1 MGGLVT
7 FLEAGATY
15 KRGSA
20 DWVKLKEEDKL
31 EFGDVVNIG
40 KDNRAEIILL
50 PLCFLYLSSDT
61 EFIYSERPDG
71 GIEIQVLKGA
81 ASIHSWLDG
90 KNQSM
95 VTLSA
100 PQVKYQILEKG
111 LYRLNVDTDGRAEML
126 VYRGKVLTD
135 GAELKKGRRA
145 IVQSD
150 GVKANYR
157 IEQRTRDGFDVWSK
171 KKAPMHLIFSR
182 EQSGKKRSYS
192 PLAGLWF
199 FEEISGEY
207 TFFTVDILWV
217 AVRRRQVNS
226 NALHKLEE
234 TQGWLLIQIMSPRL
248 QEEIGSTITGFP
260 ENP

>member
-1 MGGLVT
+1 M
-7 FLEAGATY
+7 FEAGATY

-20 DWVKLKEEDKL
+20 DWVTLKEEDNLK
-31 EFGDVVNIG
+31 FGDVVNIG
-40 KDNRAEIILL
+40 KDNRAEIILF

-71 GIEIQVLKGA
+71 GIEIQVLKGS
-81 ASIHSWLDG
+81 ASLHSWLDG

-111 LYRLNVDTDGRAEML
+111 LYRLKVDTDGSSEML

-145 IVQSD
+145 TVQSD
-150 GVKANYR
+150 GLKANYR
-157 IEQRTRDGFDVWSK
+157 IEQSARDGFDVWSE

-207 TFFTVDILWV
+207 TFLPWTYYGSPYGGGRLTQMPYINWK
-217 AVRRRQVNS
+217 R
-226 NALHKLEE
+226 HKV
-234 TQGWLLIQIMSPRL
+234 
-248 QEEIGSTITGFP
+248 GF
-260 ENP
+260 